1 MASDDILSYERLLDL
16 ARHSAAVTRECNCG
30 IAACAGWEKVEIS
43 FPEEQMRVI
52 GTLLNDPY
60 DEPTF
65 AEYHPAGT
73 NYWSADAPI
82 AVRHFPFNRCSI
94 WQCKVCERCC
104 LTYTEAG
111 GYYVERRIR
120 SLDPRMIVDAAV

>member
-1 MASDDILSYERLLDL
+1 MASDDILSYERLLEL
-16 ARHSAAVTRECNCG
+16 AKHSAAVIRKCNCG

-52 GTLLNDPY
+52 GTLLEDPY

-94 WQCKVCERCC
+94 WQCKVCERYC

-111 GYYVERRIR
+111 GYYVERRLR
-120 SLDPRMIVDAAV
+120 NLDPRMIVNVAI